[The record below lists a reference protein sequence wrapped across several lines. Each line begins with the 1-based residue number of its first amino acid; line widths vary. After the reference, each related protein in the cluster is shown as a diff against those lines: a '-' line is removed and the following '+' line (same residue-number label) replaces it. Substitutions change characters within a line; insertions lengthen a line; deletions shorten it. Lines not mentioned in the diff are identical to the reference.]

1 MTKTSRRAAR
11 GTSIYDTAGSR
22 QQDYNDNYE
31 DEEDYVRSKNGARV
45 INAQTFMIEQPA
57 LLGLLTKRVMQA
69 SGTGVRTRTEA
80 RDRALQQFD
89 QEPVPSY

>member
-1 MTKTSRRAAR
+1 MHLLTSE
-11 GTSIYDTAGSR
+11 I
-22 QQDYNDNYE
+22 
-31 DEEDYVRSKNGARV
+31 RSKNGARV